1 MRVGVSYISKR
12 YSKSDDNTEIMYWDG
27 NNLYGWAMIKDL
39 PYSSFKFL
47 NDKEIND
54 FNLYSI
60 NENSPIGYILE
71 VNLEY
76 RKELHDGHSD
86 YPLTYVV
93 HYKNLKY
100 YLSLEM
106 KLVKIHRILS
116 FKQSDWL
123 RKYVDFNTKEKT
135 RK

>member
-1 MRVGVSYISKR
+1 MGHDK
-12 YSKSDDNTEIMYWDG
+12 EI
-27 NNLYGWAMIKDL
+27 N
-39 PYSSFKFL
+39 L